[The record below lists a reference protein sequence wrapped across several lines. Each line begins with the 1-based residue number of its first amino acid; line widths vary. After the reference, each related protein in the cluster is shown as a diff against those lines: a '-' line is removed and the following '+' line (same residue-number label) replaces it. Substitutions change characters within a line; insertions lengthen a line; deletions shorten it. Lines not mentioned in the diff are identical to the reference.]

1 MRKKYNTP
9 KRDRIVKVRLTKEE
23 KEAFDEKCRTLRMNH
38 SDYLRSAIFYGKIRA
53 KIYVN
58 GMTEDTFDVIAR
70 LTAAYGKVG
79 GSLNQI
85 ARHLNSGFAADES
98 VRTKVKNALSEL
110 VKLRYET
117 QKCMGEYYGYHKTY
131 EL

>member
-1 MRKKYNTP
+1 MRKKYDTP
-9 KRDRIVKVRLTKEE
+9 KRDRIVKVRLTQAE
-23 KEAFDEKCRTLRMNH
+23 KDEFDAKCRTLGKTH
-38 SDYLRSAIFYGKIRA
+38 SEYLRDAISCGQIRA

-79 GSLNQI
+79 GILNQI
-85 ARHLNSGFAADES
+85 ARHLNSGNAADES
-98 VRTKVKNALSEL
+98 VRAEVKKALSDL
-110 VKLRYET
+110 VQLRFET
-117 QKCMGEYYGYHKTY
+117 LKCMGEYYGYHKTY

>member
-9 KRDRIVKVRLTKEE
+9 KRDQIVKVRLTREE

-38 SDYLRSAIFYGKIRA
+38 SDYLRSAIFYGQIRA

-70 LTAAYGKVG
+70 LNAAYGRIG
-79 GSLNQI
+79 NNLNQI
-85 ARHLNSGFAADES
+85 ALKLNSGTPANDTLREAL
-98 VRTKVKNALSEL
+98 KNALSDL

-117 QKCMGEYYGYHKTY
+117 QKRMGEYYGYHKTY